1 MPALLLRNNSVPA
14 SRTYT
19 KELRTACLRT
29 FRGPAGDFSRQRLS
43 LIRLANY
50 GCGAAVCIEV
60 RSCQWKYFSSA
71 LSQDVLINEQVRC
84 PLRTRRNWEAMQGMD
99 SYTQASIGA

>member
-19 KELRTACLRT
+19 KEFRTACLRT

-50 GCGAAVCIEV
+50 GCGAEVCIEV
-60 RSCQWKYFSSA
+60 RSCQVKYFS
-71 LSQDVLINEQVRC
+71 LSVAHDVRMN
-84 PLRTRRNWEAMQGMD
+84 
-99 SYTQASIGA
+99 